1 MPGFRQSYFLCKD
14 LQLSGWRSQQ
24 EFESGHEPH
33 ISISLKG
40 CEVVPDVNIQQGKY
54 GIRLSVPSMD
64 GMSDLWLRCDTEL
77 QYAQWMA
84 ACRVAAKGKSLADIT
99 YDQEM
104 SSLRAFLSMQHPTD
118 TSY

>member
-1 MPGFRQSYFLCKD
+1 
-14 LQLSGWRSQQ
+14 LSKQ
-24 EFESGHEPH
+24 P
-33 ISISLKG
+33 LNVG

-64 GMSDLWLRCDTEL
+64 GMSDLWLRCDNET

-99 YDQEM
+99 FDQVTERDVDISFRFRCRCAM
-104 SSLRAFLSMQHPTD
+104 PIFTDDERKFL
-118 TSY
+118 